1 MTLEELEKV
10 KSRLLEELKTVG
22 DNPERELE
30 LIAQIE
36 VYDSLI
42 ANKKNYE
49 IYCAA
54 GDDSGTSDESGT
66 ETAEGEA
73 GEAEAAETETAKT
86 ETETSE
92 VQTPEPE
99 PTEEE
104 AAPAKAEAAQE
115 EPAKAEAEPAEPAP
129 AAESAKPEPAP
140 AQAEQS
146 EPAAETR
153 VEAEAQPAAEE
164 PAEAKEEV
172 PDVEA
177 LFTKGSTAYEIGD
190 YSTAYDCFL
199 KAAELNMNKAQVRLA
214 LLYERG
220 AGVPEDIEKALGW
233 YKKAADLGNPYAIKR
248 YKEIRDILDDRPE
261 YRIIDPKVGDEVLF
275 GTDIRGE
282 KLRWQVLEVQDKKV
296 LVISSYKLCN
306 KPYHQKCED
315 VTWADCSLREWLNKD
330 FYNDRFSDRDRTKI
344 IPCTVE
350 NEDNSSF
357 NTPGGSQTT
366 DNVFLLSIS
375 EAKQLFSDDKAR
387 DINSR
392 WWLRSPGSKSCF
404 AACVGWGLYGYTGV
418 IDAEGVRVDWFD
430 INGSLGVRP
439 VMWIK
444 TDEKE

>member
-10 KSRLLEELKTVG
+10 KSRLLVELKNVG
-22 DNPERELE
+22 DDPERELE

-42 ANKKNYE
+42 ANKKNNE
-49 IYCAA
+49 IFGAA
-54 GDDSGTSDESGT
+54 EDVSEKSAESGT
-66 ETAEGEA
+66 EN
-73 GEAEAAETETAKT
+73 
-86 ETETSE
+86 
-92 VQTPEPE
+92 
-99 PTEEE
+99 EEE
-104 AAPAKAEAAQE
+104 RAEAAQE
-115 EPAKAEAEPAEPAP
+115 ELVQTAAVQEEPVQTEA
-129 AAESAKPEPAP
+129 
-140 AQAEQS
+140 
-146 EPAAETR
+146 EPAAETPEPAPEAAKPASAPAPEKQSEPAPSQEKQPEPAAEAR

-177 LFTKGSTAYEIGD
+177 LFTKGSTAYENGD
-190 YSTAYDCFL
+190 YATAHECFL

-220 AGVPEDIEKALGW
+220 AGVPEDIEKAFEW
-233 YKKAADLGNPYAIKR
+233 YKKAADLGNPYAMKR

-282 KLRWQVLEVQDKKV
+282 KLRWQVLDVQDQKV

-330 FYNDRFSDRDRTKI
+330 FYNDRFSDRDRKKI
-344 IPCTVE
+344 IPCTLE

-439 VMWIK
+439 AMWIK